1 MKIAICASMSAVS
14 KMMEVK
20 DKLESQNHKVV
31 LPHNAELY
39 FNGSLVTES
48 SKESTANKIKDN
60 LLKRYF
66 GIIKDSDAV
75 LVVNTDKNGVKNYIG
90 SNTFLEMGFA
100 YILNK
105 KIYLL
110 NEIPDLAAKDEIEA
124 MQPIIL
130 NGDLDKII
138 TSK

>member
-1 MKIAICASMSAVS
+1 MSAVS